1 MRYRREHGIHGL
13 GPLGSNEFH
22 GRVSGSPGA
31 HTRSH
36 RSLACLAGCGKAI
49 GADQVKCVTF
59 SGTGYAGR
67 VGQNVTQDTDW
78 PRGALTC
85 TDVSELSA
93 LLIASLRR
101 DFGGG
106 SFYDGYITA
115 VRVEHFIL
123 RRNLRG

>member
-1 MRYRREHGIHGL
+1 MAYTVWVLLVLMSFMG
-13 GPLGSNEFH
+13 GSAAAQELA
-22 GRVSGSPGA
+22 PGHVDPWPVLQA
-31 HTRSH
+31 
-36 RSLACLAGCGKAI
+36 AAKAI

-85 TDVSELSA
+85 TDVSESSA

-123 RRNLRG
+123 RRKLRG